1 MKQTV
6 FISSVQKE
14 LSNERRAIGD
24 FIGNDPLLRRFFD
37 VFLFEQLPAS
47 DRRSD
52 KVYLQEVDQCGVY
65 IGLFGYEYG
74 SEDAEGFS
82 PTEREFD
89 RATEKGKTR
98 LVFVK
103 GTDDQGRHPK
113 MKAMIGRAGA
123 QLIRRRFNSSAEL
136 TTGVYASLVDHL
148 EQSGRLRTKPFDAS
162 ACPEARLNDLSRE
175 KLSEFLAVANEERG
189 YAIGPRTSTQK
200 ALAHLNLLD
209 GGEPTHA
216 AVLLFGK
223 QPQRFLISS
232 EVKCMHFHGREVRK
246 PIPSYHIYKGNL
258 FELVD
263 QATDFVMSKVN
274 RAVIPRDGQVTS
286 DVAYELPYKAVRE
299 AIVNAITHRDYTS
312 NASVQVMLFADRLEV
327 WNPGQLPP
335 GLTIADLR
343 KSHASIPHNPLIA
356 EPMFLAT
363 YAEKAGSG
371 IIDMFALCRQAK
383 IPPPEFRQ
391 DGGQFV
397 QTVWRPKTTATKQV
411 TTQVETRHGL
421 RDNLAKQLDAM
432 QIRDIASVLGLSTTQ
447 VTTQVA
453 TQVIKLLSAASNEAK
468 SRKDLQI
475 AADMKNREHF
485 RKHYIEPLV
494 RAKWLEPTIPNKPNS
509 RLQKYRLTAKGKK
522 TLETLNT

>member
-1 MKQTV
+1 MRQTV

-14 LSNERRAIGD
+14 LAGERKAICT
-24 FIGNDPLLRRFFD
+24 FIENDPLLRRFFD
-37 VFLFEQLPAS
+37 VFLFEQLPAA
-47 DRRSD
+47 DRRAD
-52 KVYLQEVDQCGVY
+52 KVYLTNVDKCGVY
-65 IGLFGYEYG
+65 LGLFGYEYG
-74 SEDAEGFS
+74 QEDDLGLS
-82 PTEREFD
+82 PTEQEFN
-89 RATEKGKTR
+89 RASEKSKTR

-113 MKAMIGRAGA
+113 MQALIGRAGA
-123 QLIRRRFNSSAEL
+123 QLIRRRFNSIAEL
-136 TTGVYASLVDHL
+136 NAAVYASLVDHL
-148 EQSGRLRTKPFDAS
+148 EQTGRLRTKPFDAS

-175 KLSEFLAVANEERG
+175 KLSEFLAVATAERG

-209 GGEPTHA
+209 NGEPTHA

-232 EVKCMHFHGREVRK
+232 EVKCLHFHGREVRK

-263 QATDFVMSKVN
+263 QATDFVMSKIN
-274 RAVIPRDGQVTS
+274 RAVIPRDGKVTS
-286 DVAYELPYKAVRE
+286 DIAYELPFKAVRE

-383 IPPPEFRQ
+383 LPLPEFRQ

-397 QTVWRPKTTATKQV
+397 QTIWRPKRSAAQEATEQVAEQV
-411 TTQVETRHGL
+411 TEQVTAQVSRLLHS
-421 RDNLAKQLDAM
+421 LAKGPAGTREIM
-432 QIRDIASVLGLSTTQ
+432 QAIAIRHRPTFLYDYLQPALGAELVEMAQPDSPRSPTQ
-447 VTTQVA
+447 Q
-453 TQVIKLLSAASNEAK
+453 
-468 SRKDLQI
+468 
-475 AADMKNREHF
+475 
-485 RKHYIEPLV
+485 
-494 RAKWLEPTIPNKPNS
+494 
-509 RLQKYRLTAKGKK
+509 YRLTAKGKK
-522 TLETLNT
+522 VLKSNK